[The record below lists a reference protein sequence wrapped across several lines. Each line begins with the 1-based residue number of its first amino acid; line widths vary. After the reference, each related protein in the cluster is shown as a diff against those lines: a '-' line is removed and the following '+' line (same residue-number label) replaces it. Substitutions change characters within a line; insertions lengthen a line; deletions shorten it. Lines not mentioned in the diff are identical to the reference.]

1 MDRLIEILTEL
12 RPDIDFR
19 TQTQLMTG
27 GALDSLDL
35 MLIVGEIVETFN
47 VSIQVSDIKP
57 ENFES
62 AEAIYALIKS
72 KQ

>member
-1 MDRLIEILTEL
+1 MDKLIELLTEL

-19 TQTQLMTG
+19 TETGLMTG
-27 GALDSLDL
+27 GALESLDL
-35 MLIVGEIVETFN
+35 VIIVGEILQTYKVE
-47 VSIQVSDIKP
+47 IEVSDIKP
-57 ENFES
+57 ENFDS